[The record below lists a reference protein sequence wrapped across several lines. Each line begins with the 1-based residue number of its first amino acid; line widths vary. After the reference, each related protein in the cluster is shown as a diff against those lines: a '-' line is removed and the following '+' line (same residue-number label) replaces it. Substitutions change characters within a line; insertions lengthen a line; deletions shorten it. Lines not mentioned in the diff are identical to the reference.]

1 MPEWRWLQAE
11 REIVYRDPEARTFL
25 LVLEK
30 ASKEG
35 ELWLRK

>member
-11 REIVYRDPEARTFL
+11 RAIAYRDPEARTFL

-30 ASKEG
+30 ARKDG